1 MDEPKREF
9 RLQIMLTQVEIK
21 EIDDWRFERRIPTRS
36 AAFRELIRLG
46 MAADPNPE
54 REH

>member
-9 RLQIMLTQVEIK
+9 RLQVMLNETEFK

-46 MAADPNPE
+46 MASTGGTG
-54 REH
+54 EH